1 MFENNELRQK
11 LAILNND
18 EITIDVGLPQP
29 TPPDLVIK
37 FRDAN
42 GRTQLDLDSALQGTT
57 AQEHFCVFNNIMSQ
71 AETWRRLCKLMTDS
85 NFEILL
91 FSPGT
96 LSEVPPFGFAI
107 SDDGKRYTYRD
118 ETMPA
123 TSHLV
128 RADLTCI
135 KPASNLYA
143 CACPTSA
150 GSKNDAPFSRKKSFS
165 SVTSVRQN
173 K

>member
-1 MFENNELRQK
+1 MFENNGLRQK
-11 LAILNND
+11 LAILIMMRSRLML
-18 EITIDVGLPQP
+18 EVRSRFSLTMSHSVLLPTKVP
-29 TPPDLVIK
+29 
-37 FRDAN
+37 
-42 GRTQLDLDSALQGTT
+42 T
-57 AQEHFCVFNNIMSQ
+57 AQEHSCVFNNITCQ
-71 AETWRRLCKLMTDS
+71 AETWRRLCKLMTES

-96 LSEVPPFGFAI
+96 LSEVPPFAFAI

-135 KPASNLYA
+135 KPASNFYA

-150 GSKNDAPFSRKKSFS
+150 GSKNDAPLGFQQKKKF
-165 SVTSVRQN
+165 
-173 K
+173 